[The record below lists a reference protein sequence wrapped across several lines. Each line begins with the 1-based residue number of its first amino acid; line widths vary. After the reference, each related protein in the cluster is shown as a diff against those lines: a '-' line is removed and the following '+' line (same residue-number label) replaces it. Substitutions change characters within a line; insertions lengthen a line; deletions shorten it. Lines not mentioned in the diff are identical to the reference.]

1 MLLFKLLTGF
11 TQSRT
16 LNDYPEHLLDVVS
29 VFDHTPIAI
38 CFEQLMN
45 AMQMVLTTSCSLFSL
60 GNIFKQLLQGVGLL
74 KIWSNHSG
82 CPHSQCPRKTGIKCG
97 GTGYFN
103 FH

>member
-11 TQSRT
+11 TQSRI

-60 GNIFKQLLQGVGLL
+60 GNIFKQLLQGVSAEDLEQPQWL
-74 KIWSNHSG
+74 PTQSM
-82 CPHSQCPRKTGIKCG
+82 SQKNG
-97 GTGYFN
+97 N
-103 FH
+103 